1 MPTKKPQ
8 PTKPGLTNPTT
19 KPTETI
25 NIITIDKEEDTKMPE
40 KNDED
45 ENDAQERFVRKI
57 KNVEKLKKKYEKFWK
72 NNLDF

>member
-8 PTKPGLTNPTT
+8 PTKPGLTIPTT

-40 KNDED
+40 KTDED
-45 ENDAQERFVRKI
+45 DNDAQER
-57 KNVEKLKKKYEKFWK
+57 
-72 NNLDF
+72 

>member
-40 KNDED
+40 KTDED

-57 KNVEKLKKKYEKFWK
+57 KKC
-72 NNLDF
+72 

>member
-8 PTKPGLTNPTT
+8 PTKPGLTIPTT

-40 KNDED
+40 KTDED